1 MNALANHISQPVR
14 YRVGLCLVMRPDE
27 NVKEMMG
34 YYLQCYLIALGR
46 KTIENQSFK
55 KSSKGHNV
63 KFNRSGYYE
72 LHACGMTCG
81 IAITT
86 TRGSFGLWPQC
97 NCKSKDS

>member
-1 MNALANHISQPVR
+1 
-14 YRVGLCLVMRPDE
+14 MRPDE

-55 KSSKGHNV
+55 KLS
-63 KFNRSGYYE
+63 
-72 LHACGMTCG
+72 TG

-86 TRGSFGLWPQC
+86 TRGSVWFMAPMQLQIIAHSLLLNNLGRMTKHNRLG
-97 NCKSKDS
+97 